1 MTFASSPGA
10 ETCTSLERGSKRYS
24 GAIAVP
30 VTGSYRSFPM
40 WFPQTQSCII
50 SILAIRRAC
59 QSTKNYN
66 REYSFLRLHKF
77 ILYPAPESLMHNGY
91 MRSVVSFLIL
101 ALFWLC
107 TASSQA
113 QVIEFESG
121 GLHYQTLTRN
131 GITMMFSY
139 LRTHIRAY
147 SILQV
152 VVSNGAKIPCVVKV
166 EDLRYEKS
174 DGSVLH
180 PTAPGEVV
188 SQMIEKAR
196 GGDVIKLVSTYE
208 SAVYGMARIQST
220 NGYEQRRQSALAL
233 TPRAKLKAAA
243 TASAIA
249 FISMKLGP
257 GESTDGAVFFSTNGK
272 PIGAGKFVGRANTN
286 VFEFNPSE

>member
-1 MTFASSPGA
+1 M
-10 ETCTSLERGSKRYS
+10 
-24 GAIAVP
+24 
-30 VTGSYRSFPM
+30 
-40 WFPQTQSCII
+40 
-50 SILAIRRAC
+50 
-59 QSTKNYN
+59 
-66 REYSFLRLHKF
+66 
-77 ILYPAPESLMHNGY
+77 GY
-91 MRSVVSFLIL
+91 MRCLLSGLLVP
-101 ALFWLC
+101 LFWLC
-107 TASSQA
+107 AARGEA

-139 LRTHIRAY
+139 LPTHVREY

-152 VVSNGAKIPCVVKV
+152 VVSNGAKVPCVVKV

-188 SQMIEKAR
+188 QEMIDRAR
-196 GGDVIKLVSTYE
+196 GGDVVKLVSTYE
-208 SAVYGMARIQST
+208 AAVYGMARIQST

-249 FISMKLGP
+249 FVSIKLGP
-257 GESTDGAVFFSTNGK
+257 GESTDGAVFFATNGK
-272 PIGAGKFVGRANTN
+272 PLGAGKFVGRANAH
-286 VFEFNPSE
+286 VFEFNPGE

>member
-1 MTFASSPGA
+1 MVDMP
-10 ETCTSLERGSKRYS
+10 LLRS
-24 GAIAVP
+24 GLFV
-30 VTGSYRSFPM
+30 
-40 WFPQTQSCII
+40 
-50 SILAIRRAC
+50 
-59 QSTKNYN
+59 
-66 REYSFLRLHKF
+66 
-77 ILYPAPESLMHNGY
+77 
-91 MRSVVSFLIL
+91 

-107 TASSQA
+107 IASGEA

-139 LRTHIRAY
+139 LPTHVREYA
-147 SILQV
+147 ILQV
-152 VVSNGAKIPCVVKV
+152 VVSNGAKTPCNVKV
-166 EDLRYEKS
+166 DDFRYERS
-174 DGSVLH
+174 DGAVLH
-180 PTAPGEVV
+180 PTPPGEVV
-188 SQMIEKAR
+188 QELIDKAH

-208 SAVYGMARIQST
+208 AAVYGMARIQST

-249 FISMKLGP
+249 FVNIKLAP

-272 PIGAGKFVGRANTN
+272 PIGAGKFVGRANAN